1 MLFYLKGYTKTF
13 SFCGL
18 NFNAKVCYK
27 LVNDFTM
34 DYPWLIYGLSMAFIR
49 VILGFALRY
58 DVYLCGN
65 MEGADGKFA
74 EGEGREGCSR

>member
-1 MLFYLKGYTKTF
+1 MEVSYTLFII
-13 SFCGL
+13 S
-18 NFNAKVCYK
+18 V
-27 LVNDFTM
+27 
-34 DYPWLIYGLSMAFIR
+34 WLIYGLSMAFIR